1 MEEHFLD
8 KVIFN
13 LIVARLNREREGID
27 YAAPSK
33 NGITGKYKGYG
44 SLKES
49 ADASIVTGQASRSDF
64 RIKF

>member
-1 MEEHFLD
+1 M
-8 KVIFN
+8 
-13 LIVARLNREREGID
+13 VARLNREREGID